1 MLFRIKTY
9 INFLLR
15 SSNQHGVHSPF
26 VYNLV
31 TKCFYKPSDKN
42 ISKQIS
48 IWAKEAQGISL
59 SSKKIKLIH
68 RIITYLNLKQGF
80 IKSNNEGV
88 LNKCFSLNTP
98 VSFSEAQTFDF
109 IYVESKEVDAEQL
122 NHYFDKTHNDSVM
135 IINNIHKNRQAILQ
149 WSQLKNHPKV
159 QVTIESYNLG
169 FIFFRKEQVEEHF
182 VIRL

>member
-15 SSNQHGVHSPF
+15 SKNQHGVHSPF

-31 TKCFYKPSDKN
+31 TKCFYKRSGKN
-42 ISKQIS
+42 ISNQID
-48 IWAKEAQGISL
+48 IWAKEAQGIFI

-68 RIITYLNLKQGF
+68 RIITYLSLKQGF
-80 IKSNNEGV
+80 IKSDNKEVLKKSFTLDAPLGFNETDV
-88 LNKCFSLNTP
+88 Y
-98 VSFSEAQTFDF
+98 DF
-109 IYVESKEVDAEQL
+109 IYTESRDVNAEALERYVDRI
-122 NHYFDKTHNDSVM
+122 HNDSIM
-135 IINNIHKNRQAILQ
+135 IINDIHKNKKSLHQ
-149 WSQLKNHPKV
+149 WSQIKNHPKV